1 MLGQYSFVFRIGL
14 ISPSFE
20 ILASVNQD
28 SLAIKYIMCDLMSH
42 SGQNN
47 VSKLEE
53 TFSFTKF
60 CEQPNFQL
68 NKLQVE
74 FQVKLSSDIQSLRRD
89 LKRKLSLDIQTKE

>member
-1 MLGQYSFVFRIGL
+1 VLGQCSFLFRIGL

-42 SGQNN
+42 SGFKTNFRDIVLQY
-47 VSKLEE
+47 S
-53 TFSFTKF
+53 SFV
-60 CEQPNFQL
+60 QLNFQL